1 MILNQRQLQREI
13 YAVKE
18 SLTDEQLFLSPSYEH
33 KLTEMGH
40 GVTNCTFDGKTHMM
54 NGGNDLAFTDGND
67 IYINFASEYAKT
79 LDSRAEKHR
88 YFLGLNLHE
97 YGHILFTDFKL
108 AEQVADKL
116 KDNTLY
122 PMPKENDYLKELL
135 EFMADATHNASALQG
150 IHHSLDN
157 SIEDGFVDRAT
168 CRAVPGYAD
177 CLQFVNEV
185 DLANDLVS
193 YKEMKDQGLPN
204 PLIFSNLVLAY
215 CVYGTKGYSEEEIEN
230 DKLLESFEECL
241 VWLRKAMYEARP
253 LERKRLVNTVFCHLF
268 HFIKQE
274 AEKQQQEQEQ
284 QKQEQSGSSGSGE
297 QQNSGSSSS
306 SQNQSSSGEQSS
318 QNGQNGQN
326 TEGQSSAGQGSESGS
341 EAGQPTAGPS
351 LSQALNDALNALNNQ
366 MQSSEKTEH
375 RNAKA
380 PNQEA
385 INELAT
391 AMEGTGEPAET
402 ESGNAS
408 SNTASQEAS
417 ESGASAQ
424 LEQIAQDIA
433 ISQICNEQERN
444 IQNQM
449 QNEVRKFLDGVQD
462 HRGVD
467 SRCTRANQNNTAVS
481 RYEMCH
487 SELDT
492 IVRRF
497 IKDFEK
503 EIKDRQLGDTMTGL
517 YAGKRLDTNHL
528 YRSDKRIYSRKIL
541 PEDIPDLAVGILVD
555 CSGSMGGDRI
565 EIARKCAYIT
575 YSFCQK
581 LHIPCFVIGHHTSG
595 NTVLLDSVADEKSL
609 DSKDKIRIFGL
620 EAGGSNRDGYALRYC
635 LKKLEHIPANDKL
648 MLVISDGRPAH
659 NGYGMESGQKDCQSA
674 VHDAIKKG
682 IWTIAAGIGRDA
694 DSVKEVYK
702 EGRSDRDS
710 ATFLDLSDM
719 QRLPKAFVKII
730 KQRLEKSA

>member
-1 MILNQRQLQREI
+1 MIYTQRQLQQAI
-13 YAVKE
+13 YAVQNT
-18 SLTDEQLFLSPSYEH
+18 LTDDQLFLSPSYEH

-40 GVTNCTFDGKTHMM
+40 GITNCTFDGNSHML
-54 NGGNDLAFTDGND
+54 NKGNDLAFTDGNN
-67 IYINFASEYAKT
+67 IYINYASEYANS
-79 LDSRAEKHR
+79 LDSRVEKHR

-97 YGHILFTDFKL
+97 YGHILFTDFIL
-108 AEQVADKL
+108 AEQVREKL
-116 KDNTLY
+116 QNDTLY

-135 EFMADATHNASALQG
+135 EFLADESKNSAALQG
-150 IHHSLDN
+150 IYHSLDN

-168 CRAVPGYAD
+168 CSAVPGYAD

-193 YKEMKDQGLPN
+193 YKEMKEKGLPN
-204 PLIFSNLVLAY
+204 PLIFTNLVLFY
-215 CVYGTKGYSEEEIEN
+215 CVYGTKAYSEKEIEN
-230 DKLLESFEECL
+230 DDLLESFEGCL
-241 VWLRKAMYEARP
+241 PWLHKAVYETRP
-253 LERKRLVNTVFCHLF
+253 MERKRYVNTVFCHLF

-274 AEKQQQEQEQ
+274 AEKQPQEQEQ
-284 QKQEQSGSSGSGE
+284 QASSGNGRQQNQGSSESSSNGNSSSSG
-297 QQNSGSSSS
+297 QNSGAGQSTTGQSSTQQETSSSS
-306 SQNQSSSGEQSS
+306 DTTS
-318 QNGQNGQN
+318 
-326 TEGQSSAGQGSESGS
+326 GQSSTS
-341 EAGQPTAGPS
+341 PS
-351 LSQALNDALNALNNQ
+351 PSQALNEALNALNCQ
-366 MQSSEKTEH
+366 MQSSEKSEH
-375 RNAKA
+375 RNVSS
-380 PNQEA
+380 PNQQA
-385 INELAT
+385 IKEIAN
-391 AMEGTGEPAET
+391 AMGENGAESSEDGVSST
-402 ESGNAS
+402 KTAS
-408 SNTASQEAS
+408 SAS
-417 ESGASAQ
+417 EKGSETSSQ
-424 LEQIAQDIA
+424 LEQIVQDIA
-433 ISQICNEQERN
+433 ISQICNEQEKE

-449 QNEVRKFLDGVQD
+449 QNEIKKFLDGVQD
-462 HRGVD
+462 HKGISSNC
-467 SRCTRANQNNTAVS
+467 SRAAYTNTALS
-481 RYEMCH
+481 RYDACH

-528 YRSDKRIYSRKIL
+528 YRFDKRIYSRKIL
-541 PEDIPDLAVGILVD
+541 PEDIPDLAVGILID
-555 CSGSMGGDRI
+555 CSGSMDGDRI

-581 LHIPCFVIGHHTSG
+581 LHIPCFVIGHNTSG
-595 NTVLLDSVADEKSL
+595 PTVRLNSVADEKSL
-609 DSKDKIRIFGL
+609 DGKDKIRIFGL

-635 LKKLEHIPANDKL
+635 LKKLEKIPANDKL

-694 DSVKEVYK
+694 DTVKEVYK

-719 QRLPKAFVKII
+719 QKLPKAFIKII
-730 KQRLEKSA
+730 KNRLEKSA